1 MKLARFLAPA
11 VAVFLFTTTACEK
24 KTVVV
29 VEKPPV
35 SDPVS
40 QTKTAETA
48 ALKSAIDA
56 YEKAPSAERAAEVRK
71 AFAELDGEIAELQG
85 HVAKEAGADQA
96 EAAQKLANL
105 SAYRDAEAKRFEK
118 AGGPNSREVIV
129 IDPRPGVEKVEDAAR
144 KTGEALKDAA
154 RETRDAIK
162 DAVR

>member
-1 MKLARFLAPA
+1 MKLAHFLAPA
-11 VAVFLFTTTACEK
+11 VVLGLLNAACDR

-29 VEKPPV
+29 VEKPPTTE
-35 SDPVS
+35 PVA
-40 QTKTAETA
+40 QTKTFETA
-48 ALKSAIDA
+48 ALKSAINA
-56 YEKAPSAERAAEVRK
+56 YEQAPTAERAAEVKK

-85 HVAKEAGADQA
+85 DVAKKSGADQA

-118 AGGPNSREVIV
+118 AGGPNSTKVIV

-154 RETRDAIK
+154 RETRDAIR